1 VLAGGACL
9 LGEGVATA
17 LTELAAPAATPPSPA
32 AAVPLFAARLL
43 ALLRAESSSGG
54 ADMVPWLGRAE
65 ALAMTARVERLRAAR
80 AGCGAAAVRVERE
93 RWQGA
98 VRQFHE
104 RLADLPDKCGL

>member
-1 VLAGGACL
+1 M

-17 LTELAAPAATPPSPA
+17 LTELAAPAATPPLP

-43 ALLRAESSSGG
+43 AALRAESTGG
-54 ADMVPWLGRAE
+54 ADMVPWVGRVE
-65 ALAMTARVERLRAAR
+65 ALAMAARVEQLRAAR
-80 AGCGAAAVRVERE
+80 AGCGAAVRVERE